1 LSESVPCLKLS
12 SHTKMDLDEWQ
23 PPTEAEMKIIKAR
36 QERSNKI
43 SQIMSTYLLKGYK
56 MLGSVCSECDT
67 IILQDRQ
74 GQNYCVACSEL
85 DSEEDKDN
93 PVLNPAAASSLAK
106 ELSSCGAKS
115 KESAPV
121 TTPLSSVIPS
131 LSGGD
136 TTGLRLTDS
145 LSDSCLTPMA
155 APQPSAMREIKIE
168 NLEFEHPSGG
178 VSSLC
183 ASDWPH
189 ANIAHSGHYS
199 HPSGTL
205 TRNMDILV
213 EKVEWACQALRDTRD
228 LDYSIRLCQMIKAAG
243 EAINALRKVDM

>member
-1 LSESVPCLKLS
+1 
-12 SHTKMDLDEWQ
+12 MDLDEWQ

-56 MLGSVCSECDT
+56 MLGSVCSECDVSFQSK
-67 IILQDRQ
+67 I
-74 GQNYCVACSEL
+74 
-85 DSEEDKDN
+85 
-93 PVLNPAAASSLAK
+93 LNPAAASSLAK

-213 EKVEWACQALRDTRD
+213 DKVEWACQALRDTRD